1 VDNPQNNSMKSLI
14 RHWFFLQKR
23 VMGGV
28 SVWTRI
34 SAMPYKLI
42 FIGTPICI
50 AFGASIASYAEE
62 KTAMALTQLVG
73 ATFLLVMIF
82 AHVSEAFGF
91 IPSLGWGRPN
101 TLGHYI
107 DLVSAIAGSILLP
120 IGYLGRRYARRIKSN

>member
-1 VDNPQNNSMKSLI
+1 
-14 RHWFFLQKR
+14 
-23 VMGGV
+23 MGGV

-34 SAMPYKLI
+34 SAMSYKLI
-42 FIGTPICI
+42 LIGISVCI
-50 AFGASIASYAEE
+50 AFGASIESYAED

-73 ATFLLVMIF
+73 AAFLLVMIF
-82 AHVSEAFGF
+82 AHVSEAFAF

-120 IGYLGRRYARRIKSN
+120 IGYLGRRYGRRIKSN